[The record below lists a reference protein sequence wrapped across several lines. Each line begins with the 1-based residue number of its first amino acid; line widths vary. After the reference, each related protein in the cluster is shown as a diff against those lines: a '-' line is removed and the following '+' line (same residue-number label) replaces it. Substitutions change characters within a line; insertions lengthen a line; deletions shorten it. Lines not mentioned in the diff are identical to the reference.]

1 MQFGLSESQEFLKD
15 SARKFFAGECPSA
28 EMRRLMETETAYDA
42 DLWSKLTDQ
51 GYTGIIFPEAYGGV
65 GLGKVE
71 LMLLMEEAG
80 RALLPGPFFSTV
92 VLAGSVL
99 DAVASPAH
107 KQKYLG
113 PICRGEARAT
123 VALLESSATW
133 NPRDVQLTASNGNLS
148 GEKYF
153 VPDPAV
159 ADFIIVV
166 ARNGVFLVNSKSPGL
181 KISPMTAMDLTRK
194 LYVVEFN
201 NTPAEEISPTTD
213 LERAFDIATAA
224 LSAELVGGMQRT
236 LDITVE
242 YAKTRKQFGKPI
254 GTFQAVQHQC
264 ADMYL
269 ETESSR
275 SAVYYAGWALEENSP
290 DATVAVSIAKMYAS
304 DACRG
309 VGNRGIQ
316 IHGGMGFTWENDLH
330 LYYRRAKSSETMF
343 GDATFHRERIA
354 RQVIDSGPN
363 LAKTACHSQTRETS
377 IISDLIH
384 LTKDNGIAVITIN
397 NPPVNALSPGV
408 PEGIAA
414 AVEQIDKDDCVKAA
428 VLTGGGTTFVAGA
441 DIKEFG
447 KITSGKSGGGLEL
460 PSLLLKIEDCRKPV
474 VMAIHGSA
482 FG

>member
-28 EMRRLMETETAYDA
+28 EMRRLMETDTAYDA
-42 DLWSKLTDQ
+42 ALWSKLTHQ
-51 GYTGIIFPEAYGGV
+51 GYTGIIFSEEYGGV
-65 GLGKVE
+65 GLGQVE

-107 KQKYLG
+107 KQKYLA
-113 PICRGEARAT
+113 PICRGEALST
-123 VALLESSATW
+123 VAILEANASW
-133 NPRDVQLTASNGNLS
+133 DPRDIQLTATNGKLS
-148 GEKYF
+148 GAKYF
-153 VPDPAV
+153 VSDAAI
-159 ADFIIVV
+159 ADFIIVA
-166 ARNGVFLVNSKSPGL
+166 ARNGVFVVNAKAPGL
-181 KISPMTAMDLTRK
+181 KISSMSAMDLTRK

-201 NTPAEEISPTTD
+201 NTPGEEIGATTN
-213 LERAFDIATAA
+213 LERAFDVATAA

-236 LDITVE
+236 LDITLE

-290 DATVAVSIAKMYAS
+290 DASTAVSIAKMYAS
-304 DACRG
+304 DAART

-316 IHGGMGFTWENDLH
+316 IHGGMGFTWENDVH
-330 LYYRRAKSSETMF
+330 LYYRRAKGSETAF

-354 RQVIDSGPN
+354 AKVIDSVVVDAGTGT
-363 LAKTACHSQTRETS
+363 AK
-377 IISDLIH
+377 
-384 LTKDNGIAVITIN
+384 
-397 NPPVNALSPGV
+397 
-408 PEGIAA
+408 
-414 AVEQIDKDDCVKAA
+414 
-428 VLTGGGTTFVAGA
+428 
-441 DIKEFG
+441 
-447 KITSGKSGGGLEL
+447 
-460 PSLLLKIEDCRKPV
+460 
-474 VMAIHGSA
+474 SA
-482 FG
+482 